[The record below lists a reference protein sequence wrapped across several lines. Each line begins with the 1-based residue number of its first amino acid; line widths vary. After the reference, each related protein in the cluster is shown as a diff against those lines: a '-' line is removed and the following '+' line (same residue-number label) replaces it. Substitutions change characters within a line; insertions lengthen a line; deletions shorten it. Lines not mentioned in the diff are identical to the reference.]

1 MFNSGSKNEKSADFN
16 PANLNIINAGTNIT
30 GDIVSN
36 GDIRIDGSLTGTITS
51 KSKMV
56 LGQTGTVE
64 GDINAQNADISGI
77 VKGNIYVGEL
87 LTLKGSCKVY
97 GDVVTKKIIIEAGA
111 EFNGRC
117 HMKSDRNEA
126 IASTKDAR
134 PTTATAA
141 KAGEK
146 VNVPH

>member
-1 MFNSGSKNEKSADFN
+1 MFNGSAKNEKGADFN

-36 GDIRIDGSLTGTITS
+36 GDIRIDGNLIGTITS

-56 LGQTGTVE
+56 LGQTGNVE

-77 VKGNIYVGEL
+77 VKGNISVGEL
-87 LTLKGSCKVY
+87 LTLKASCKVY
-97 GDVVTKKIIIEAGA
+97 GDVVTKKIIIESGA

-117 HMKSDRNEA
+117 HMKSDKNEA

-134 PTTATAA
+134 SSNGQ
-141 KAGEK
+141 AGKPAEK
-146 VNVPH
+146 INVLQ

>member
-1 MFNSGSKNEKSADFN
+1 MFGSNAKSEKGPEFN
-16 PANLNIINAGTNIT
+16 PATVNIINSGTNIN

-56 LGQTGTVE
+56 LGQTGSVE
-64 GDINAQNADISGI
+64 GDINAQHADISGV
-77 VKGNIYVGEL
+77 VKGNIFVNEL
-87 LTLKGSCKVY
+87 LTLKSTSKVF

-117 HMKSDRNEA
+117 HMKSDKNEA

-134 PTTATAA
+134 SNGQVAQTA
-141 KAGEK
+141 EK
-146 VNVPH
+146 VNAVK